1 MHADYTKDAVGP
13 IQLSRLADGQ
23 LKLQYSMPP
32 ESLYYSPGVDFKV
45 EGDTLRIAIRRCG
58 IKETCQ
64 VMAKAPMP
72 PAEALRPEV
81 SVPYNGERIVM
92 VYADGEEQ
100 IQP

>member
-1 MHADYTKDAVGP
+1 MHADYKKEAVTP
-13 IQLSRLADGQ
+13 VRLSTPADGK
-23 LKLQYSMPP
+23 LKISYSMPP

-45 EGDTLRIAIRRCG
+45 EGDDLRIAIRRCG
-58 IKETCQ
+58 IKETCN

-81 SVPYNGERIVM
+81 SVPYSGQRVIM

-100 IQP
+100 VYP